1 MYMCTQVAVLHND
14 LATALDA
21 HGQYSQAET
30 HARTSL
36 EIMSQA
42 HVTDSGSDK
51 EYFMRVHY
59 NLGMILAHQGTILWD
74 FVCNVL
80 HTIVER
86 TLSFDVYRHNYV
98 LCFLLVRNIRHA
110 MSGLQVPY

>member
-21 HGQYSQAET
+21 HGQYSQAES

-59 NLGMILAHQGTILWD
+59 NLGMILVHQGNPY
-74 FVCNVL
+74 CNAMG
-80 HTIVER
+80 
-86 TLSFDVYRHNYV
+86 
-98 LCFLLVRNIRHA
+98 LCVQCVAHY
-110 MSGLQVPY
+110 S